1 MAIGVHHHPTVAAA
15 AEDGGLWPAFVD
27 TPASAKHRP
36 RASEKEN
43 NGISSF
49 YGSDDLTDMCD
60 LLYKEDL
67 FEHVRR
73 ATDTE
78 CFKNRKRSTGF
89 LMSCFEFL
97 KLFFSKS

>member
-1 MAIGVHHHPTVAAA
+1 MVAF
-15 AEDGGLWPAFVD
+15 GRLSLILQLLQSIW
-27 TPASAKHRP
+27 P